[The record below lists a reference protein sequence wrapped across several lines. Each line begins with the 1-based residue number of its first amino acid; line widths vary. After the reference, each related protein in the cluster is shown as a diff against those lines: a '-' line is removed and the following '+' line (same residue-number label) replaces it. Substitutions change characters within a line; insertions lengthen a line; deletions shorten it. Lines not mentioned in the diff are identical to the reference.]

1 MNSLCYT
8 EFFRYYYVST
18 VSNKNDWQPV
28 ELTDDMLETNI
39 GVISYYL
46 SVISLISS
54 PEKLKCWNVSSVLR
68 YFIPSKNRNYIVYVH
83 HLLIPFY
90 TFLRESGLKSDNI
103 YNNKL
108 AAPDA
113 MEILNRNR
121 SVIEPNCELVDEAL
135 LSYKILK

>member
-18 VSNKNDWQPV
+18 ISNKNDWQPV
-28 ELTDDMLETNI
+28 PLTDDMLETNI

-46 SVISLISS
+46 SVISLMSS
-54 PEKLKCWNVSSVLR
+54 PEKLKCRNVSSVLR
-68 YFIPSKNRNYIVYVH
+68 YFTPSKNRNYIVYAH
-83 HLLIPFY
+83 HLLILFY
-90 TFLRESGLKSDNI
+90 TFLTESGLKSDNI

-108 AAPDA
+108 AAPDV

-121 SVIEPNCELVDEAL
+121 SFIEPYCELVDEAL
-135 LSYKILK
+135 LRYKILK